1 MDVGVGANR
10 GLEPTG
16 AAWYSRSP
24 EDVALAFGVDVPQG
38 LTASEATNRLQAN
51 GPNAL
56 PEEKPRPG
64 WLRFLDEYR
73 SYMQVILVAAAIVS
87 LVISQLGTAFLLVVL
102 TLINAVVGMRQQGKA
117 DSAMNAL
124 RSMMK
129 ASARVR
135 RDGDEAE
142 SPRSRSLPATWCCLA
157 PAIRCPPTVA
167 S

>member
-142 SPRSRSLPATWCCLA
+142 IPA
-157 PAIRCPPTVA
+157 
-167 S
+167 